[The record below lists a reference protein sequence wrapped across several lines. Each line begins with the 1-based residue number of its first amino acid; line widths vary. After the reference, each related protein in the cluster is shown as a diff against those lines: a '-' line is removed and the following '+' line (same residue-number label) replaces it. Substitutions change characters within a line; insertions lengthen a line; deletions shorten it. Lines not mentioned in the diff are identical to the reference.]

1 MKSRSCTVWFS
12 LLIILTG
19 CNPVRIAGNLTPEPS
34 KTPEPSPTAHTRGE
48 VISLTT
54 EDGLRLSGT
63 LYRAGGDLAVVYAH
77 MGISDQPSW
86 QPFAAE
92 TADQGMTALTFSF
105 RCFGSSECSQGIETE
120 NHLLDVRSAIRYLRD
135 QGYQRIVCMG
145 ASMGAAACL
154 NASMQEDLAGLV
166 FIAGPR
172 ELLMNGKRYPDD
184 IVNPGMPKLF
194 ITADRDPYPIVISDT
209 KRYYN
214 DSPEPK
220 QLIIY
225 PETVHGTDIFNSPSG
240 SQFHKALMDFLL
252 AIK

>member
-1 MKSRSCTVWFS
+1 MKSRLCIVWFS
-12 LLIILTG
+12 LILIVSGCNQAQPAAILT
-19 CNPVRIAGNLTPEPS
+19 PQS
-34 KTPEPSPTAHTRGE
+34 SPTAHTRGE

-54 EDGLRLSGT
+54 EDGLKLSGT
-63 LYRAGGDLAVVYAH
+63 LYHADGDLAVVYAH
-77 MGISDQPSW
+77 MGIADQPSW

-92 TADQGMTALTFSF
+92 TADQDIAALTFSF
-105 RCFGSSECSQGIETE
+105 RCFGLSACNTNNETE
-120 NHLLDVRSAIRYLRD
+120 GHVLDVLSAIQYLRD

-172 ELLMNGKRYPDD
+172 ELILNGKWYPDD
-184 IVNPGMPKLF
+184 IINPDMPKLF
-194 ITADRDPYPIVISDT
+194 ITADQDPYATVISDT
-209 KRYYN
+209 KRYYA

-220 QLIIY
+220 QLILY
-225 PETVHGTDIFNSPSG
+225 PETVHGTDLFATPSG
-240 SQFHKALMDFLL
+240 SQFHQALMDFLL